1 MEEQDSEKLNKGINN
16 IIVVVMM
23 CHMVKK
29 VKIIENII
37 VILLTMG
44 HVKKKMIS
52 KGRYGKLKPYH
63 CCYWGTRYYG
73 CYENLSLDKT
83 FIAKTFFVAKLKET
97 RKITMLK
104 LRKRRSAQR
113 RDLDNEVLVKKVKWF
128 YYIWFRKQLIFSH
141 MSYNESHY
149 NMVSDWDRKQANM

>member
-1 MEEQDSEKLNKGINN
+1 MKGGGKVEGKEQDQDSERINN

-63 CCYWGTRYYG
+63 CCY
-73 CYENLSLDKT
+73 
-83 FIAKTFFVAKLKET
+83 
-97 RKITMLK
+97 
-104 LRKRRSAQR
+104 
-113 RDLDNEVLVKKVKWF
+113 
-128 YYIWFRKQLIFSH
+128 
-141 MSYNESHY
+141 
-149 NMVSDWDRKQANM
+149 